1 MEKHW
6 TFIFI
11 SIALILSSCETHQ
24 TSSTL
29 KDVENYIMERP
40 DSALTVL
47 EFMDHTELKTKHDR
61 AYHALLHAMA
71 LDKNYIDVDDDSLA
85 SVALEY
91 YSKYGPKKY
100 EARSLYY
107 LGIAYYYKKDYT
119 KAILEFTKAAEVAS
133 KCDSLYL
140 GMSKLAQADTYGRTY
155 NDTEMLK
162 CLNDALEIFKG
173 IKMEYYQSVAM
184 LSTARC
190 YSNTKEYDKAESI
203 FEDLEGLVNK
213 YQNLEIEM
221 LTDRAFMKMKQP
233 DPDYKGAMALYD
245 ILEDKYALKYMTY
258 RDYWAWAYAMTL
270 AGQKMKAENLIAQ
283 LSKADTSVVAS
294 YWKYRIY
301 KHEKNYP
308 DAFRFIEKATDQHSA
323 AVDTLL
329 KQSLSIAQR
338 DYYKIESEFN
348 SYALANRSLIFA
360 VTIAFILVML
370 LTVCMIAGRLIRNT
384 KNEKEQLL
392 GYIEETNRLFSLP
405 TANGKDDTLRHKF
418 VSLYKSRFE
427 TFSIL
432 CNQYLTYEGHEG
444 AEKMMYRKVWSLI
457 EDIRNDKVRREN
469 FEKILDSELNNI
481 MSNIRAEM
489 PKFKEV
495 DYTLFSYLIA
505 GFDLTT
511 ISRLLDMS
519 LNNVYAHK
527 RRIRVKIER
536 DHPTHAS
543 QFLEMIS

>member
-1 MEKHW
+1 MKKYW
-6 TFIFI
+6 SIFLI
-11 SIALILSSCETHQ
+11 SIASILSSCGTHQ
-24 TSSTL
+24 TKSSL
-29 KDVENYIMERP
+29 KDIETYIMERP
-40 DSALTVL
+40 DSALAVL
-47 EFMDHTELKTKHDR
+47 ESMDRAALKTQQDR
-61 AYHALLHAMA
+61 AHHALLHAMA

-85 SVALEY
+85 SIALEY
-91 YSKYGPKKY
+91 YSKHGPKMY

-107 LGIAYYYKKDYT
+107 LGIAYYYQKDYQ
-119 KAILEFTKAAEVAS
+119 KAILEFTKAVEVAS
-133 KCDSLYL
+133 NSDSLYL

-162 CLNDALEIFKG
+162 CLYDALEIFKG

-184 LSTARC
+184 LSIARC

-203 FEDLEGLVNK
+203 FKDMEGIIAK

-233 DPDYKGAMALYD
+233 APDYQGAMVLYEV
-245 ILEDKYALKYMTY
+245 LEDKYALKYMTY

-270 AGQKMKAENLIAQ
+270 AGQKSKAENLIAQ

-301 KHEKNYP
+301 KYEENYH
-308 DAFRFIEKATDQHSA
+308 DAFHFIEKATDQHNA

-338 DYYKIESEFN
+338 DYYKLESEFT
-348 SYALANRSLIFA
+348 SYVLANRSLIFA
-360 VTIAFILVML
+360 VTIAFALLILL
-370 LTVCMIAGRLIRNT
+370 AVCMIAGKRIRNAR
-384 KNEKEQLL
+384 NEKEQLL
-392 GYIEETNRLFSLP
+392 GYIEEINRLFCLP
-405 TANGKDDTLRHKF
+405 IANGKDGTLKQKF

-432 CNQYLTYEGHEG
+432 CNQYLAYEGHEN
-444 AEKMMYRKVWSLI
+444 AEKMMYKKVWSLI

-469 FEKILDSELNNI
+469 FEKILDAELNNI

-489 PKFKEV
+489 PKLKEV

-536 DHPTHAS
+536 DQPTHAS